1 MRTKAPMSISRR
13 MFLGGAAASI
23 ALPLFESL
31 LPRRARAAAA
41 TAPRRLFVFYVPCGI
56 VMDQWTPA
64 DEGASWTPSPILA
77 PLTPFRDRTLVLTG
91 LANKPARP
99 DGAGDHAAGTGSFL
113 SCVHVRKTEA
123 ENISNGRTLD
133 QYAAAALGEGLRFPS
148 LELGVDG
155 GSAAGGCDSGYSCA
169 YARNIAWADATTP
182 LPKTT
187 NPRVVFDRLFA
198 GFDPEATAAE
208 LARRRM
214 YRASVLDL
222 SRRQAT
228 DLKGKLGRT
237 DQAKLEQYLTAI
249 RDLESRL
256 DSAQALCA
264 PGQPPGD
271 GLDYPGHVKAMLDL
285 SALAFQCDQT
295 RVITFM
301 IGNAGSGR
309 AHPHLGITEAHHEL
323 SHHMNV
329 QATLD
334 KLTAINRWELEQF
347 AYLAGKLDGMTDVDG
362 TKLLD
367 NSLLYLSSEIEDGN
381 SHSHYNMPIVVT
393 GRAGGTLDTGRH
405 VRFTGDPPVAN
416 LYLAFLR
423 ALGVTPP
430 ATFGDDG
437 TGPLPGVLR

>member
-1 MRTKAPMSISRR
+1 VSTFSRR
-13 MFLGGAAASI
+13 QFLGGAGAAI
-23 ALPLFESL
+23 ALPFLESL
-31 LPRRARAAAA
+31 LPRRARAQAV

-64 DEGASWTPSPILA
+64 VEGTGWAPSPILTPLA
-77 PLTPFRDRTLVLTG
+77 PYRDRTLVLTG

-113 SCVHVRKTEA
+113 SCVHVKKTEA

-133 QYAAAALGEGLRFPS
+133 QVAAAALGEGLRFPS
-148 LELGVDG
+148 LELGIDG

-198 GFDPEATAAE
+198 GFDPDATAAE
-208 LARRRM
+208 MARRRR
-214 YRASVLDL
+214 YRASILDL
-222 SRRQAT
+222 SRRQAS
-228 DLKGKLGRT
+228 DLKAKLGRT
-237 DQAKLEQYLTAI
+237 DQAKLDQYLTAI
-249 RDLESRL
+249 REVESRL
-256 DSAQALCA
+256 DSAAALCVPGA
-264 PGQPPGD
+264 PPAD
-271 GLDYPGHVKAMLDL
+271 GLDYPAQVRAMLDL

-323 SHHMNV
+323 SHHMGV
-329 QATLD
+329 EATLA
-334 KLTAINRWELEQF
+334 KLTQIDTWEIEQL
-347 AYLAGKLDGMTDVDG
+347 AYLAGRLDGITDVDG
-362 TKLLD
+362 KPLLD
-367 NSLLYLSSEIEDGN
+367 NSRLYFSSEIEDGN
-381 SHSHYNMPIVVT
+381 THSHLNMPIAIV
-393 GRAGGTLDTGRH
+393 GGSGGALDSGRH

-416 LYLAFLR
+416 LYLSFLT
-423 ALGVTPP
+423 ALGVTAP

>member
-1 MRTKAPMSISRR
+1 MKISRR
-13 MFLGGAAASI
+13 LFLGGAGAAI

-31 LPRRARAAAA
+31 APRGLRAAAA
-41 TAPRRLFVFYVPCGI
+41 VAPKRFFVFYVPCGI
-56 VMDQWTPA
+56 VMNQWTPA
-64 DEGASWTPSPILA
+64 DEGTGWTPSPILA
-77 PLTPFRDRTLVLTG
+77 PLAPWKDRTLVVTG
-91 LANKPARP
+91 LANRPARP

-123 ENISNGRTLD
+123 ENIANGRTVD
-133 QYAAAALGEGLRFPS
+133 QYAAAALGLGLRFQS
-148 LELGVDG
+148 LELGIDG

-198 GFDPEATAAE
+198 GFDPDATAAE
-208 LARRRM
+208 LAKRKM
-214 YRASVLDL
+214 YRSSILDL

-228 DLKGKLGRT
+228 DLKAKLGRT
-237 DQAKLEQYLTAI
+237 DQAKLEQYLSAI

-256 DSAQALCA
+256 DSAASLCA
-264 PGQPPGD
+264 PGQPPGS
-271 GLDYPGHVKAMLDL
+271 GLDYPAHVRAMLDL

-323 SHHMNV
+323 SHHMSA
-329 QATLD
+329 QPTLD
-334 KLTAINRWELEQF
+334 KLTAINTWELEQL
-347 AYLAGKLDGMTDVDG
+347 AYLVGKLDGFADVDG
-362 TKLLD
+362 QTLLD
-367 NSLLYLSSEIEDGN
+367 NSLVYLSSEIEDGN
-381 SHSHYNMPIVVT
+381 SHSHYNMPIVVC
-393 GRAGGTLDTGRH
+393 GGAGGTLATGRH
-405 VRFTGDPPVAN
+405 VRYPGEPPVAD
-416 LYLAFLR
+416 LYQAFLG
-423 ALGVTPP
+423 ALGAPVP

-437 TGPLPGVLR
+437 TGPLPGILR

>member
-1 MRTKAPMSISRR
+1 
-13 MFLGGAAASI
+13 MFLGGASAAI

-31 LPRRARAAAA
+31 VPRGARAAAA
-41 TAPRRLFVFYVPCGI
+41 TPPKRLFVFYVPCGI
-56 VMDQWTPA
+56 VMNQWTPA
-64 DEGASWTPSPILA
+64 AEGAAWAPSPILQSLL
-77 PLTPFRDRTLVLTG
+77 PYRDRTLVLSG

-133 QYAAAALGEGLRFPS
+133 QYAAATLGEGLRFPS
-148 LELGVDG
+148 LELGIDG

-187 NPRVVFDRLFA
+187 NPRVVFDRLFE
-198 GFDPEATAAE
+198 GFDPDATAAE
-208 LARRRM
+208 LARRKM
-214 YRASVLDL
+214 YRASILDL

-237 DQAKLEQYLTAI
+237 DQAKLDQYLTAI
-249 RDLESRL
+249 RDIESRL
-256 DSAQALCA
+256 DNAAALCA
-264 PGQPPGD
+264 PGQPPGS
-271 GLDYPGHVKAMLDL
+271 GLDYPATVRAMLDL
-285 SALAFQCDQT
+285 SALSFQCDQT

-323 SHHMNV
+323 SHHMSV
-329 QATLD
+329 PTTLD
-334 KLTAINRWELEQF
+334 KLTAINTWELEQL
-347 AYLAGKLDGMTDVDG
+347 AYFVGKLDGLMDLDG
-362 TKLLD
+362 SKVLD
-367 NSLLYLSSEIEDGN
+367 NSLVYLSSEIEDGN
-381 SHSHYNMPIVVT
+381 SHSHFNMPIVVC
-393 GRAGGTLDTGRH
+393 GGAGGSINTGRH
-405 VRFTGDPPVAN
+405 VRVTGDPPVAN
-416 LYLAFLR
+416 LYLAFLQ
-423 ALGVTPP
+423 ALGVPAP

-437 TGPLPGVLR
+437 TAVLPNVLR

>member
-1 MRTKAPMSISRR
+1 MKPSRR
-13 MFLGGAAASI
+13 MFLGGAAAAI

-41 TAPRRLFVFYVPCGI
+41 AAPRRLFVFYVPCGI
-56 VMDQWTPA
+56 VMNQWTPTT
-64 DEGASWTPSPILA
+64 EGAAWAPSPILT
-77 PLTPFRDRTLVLTG
+77 PLTPYRDRTLILSG

-133 QYAAAALGEGLRFPS
+133 QFAAAALGDGLRFPS
-148 LELGVDG
+148 LELGIDG

-187 NPRVVFDRLFA
+187 NPRVVFDRLFE
-198 GFDPEATAAE
+198 GFDPDATAAE
-208 LARRRM
+208 LARRKM
-214 YRASVLDL
+214 YRSSILDL

-237 DQAKLEQYLTAI
+237 DQAKLDQYLTAI
-249 RDLESRL
+249 RELESRL
-256 DSAQALCA
+256 DSPAALCA

-271 GLDYPGHVKAMLDL
+271 GLDYPGQVRAMLDL

-323 SHHMNV
+323 SHHMSV
-329 QATLD
+329 PTTLD
-334 KLTAINRWELEQF
+334 KLTAINTWEIEQL
-347 AYLAGKLDGMTDVDG
+347 AYLAGKLDGITDVDG
-362 TKLLD
+362 GKVLD
-367 NSLLYLSSEIEDGN
+367 NSLLYFSSEIEDGN
-381 SHSHYNMPIVVT
+381 SHSHFNMPIAVV
-393 GRAGGTLDTGRH
+393 GGAGGTLATGRH
-405 VRFTGDPPVAN
+405 VRMTGDPPVAN
-416 LYLAFLR
+416 LYLSFLT
-423 ALGVTPP
+423 ALGVPAP